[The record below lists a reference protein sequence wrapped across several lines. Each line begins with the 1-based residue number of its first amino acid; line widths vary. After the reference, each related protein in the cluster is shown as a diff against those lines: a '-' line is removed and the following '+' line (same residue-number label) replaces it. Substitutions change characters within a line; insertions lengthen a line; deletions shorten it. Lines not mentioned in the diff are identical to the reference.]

1 MHLTQILPLQT
12 LGENNLYKNK
22 HNCENKHSYVI
33 SLVILNPLLTL
44 WGTMKGMSIKAHPP
58 QHALHVPVLLDKTIE
73 LLSPKNGETYLDL
86 TAGYGGHAS
95 AIVENTNN
103 PKGAVLVDRDEN
115 AITELKAHPGLTGAE
130 LIHTDFLAAA
140 TQLVNEGRQF
150 DIVLVD
156 LGVSSPQ
163 LDRAERGFSFS
174 KDGPLD
180 MRMDPSSQKTAEEI
194 VNRSS
199 KESLLRIL
207 TEYGE
212 EKNGFA
218 HRVTDAIIRNRPITT
233 TEQLASLILSEHR
246 GKWQRTHPAT
256 RTFQALRIATND
268 ELSQVEA
275 MLPLLPNLLSKQGRV
290 GVISFHSL
298 EDRLVKRYFKE
309 QRDAGLEAELDIPL
323 KKPIDGAISD
333 VHNPRSRSAKLRIA
347 VKK

>member
-1 MHLTQILPLQT
+1 MR
-12 LGENNLYKNK
+12 
-22 HNCENKHSYVI
+22 
-33 SLVILNPLLTL
+33 
-44 WGTMKGMSIKAHPP
+44 GMSIKAHPP
-58 QHALHVPVLLDKTIE
+58 HLALHVPVLLEKTVE
-73 LLSPKNGETYLDL
+73 LLDPKLGESYLDL

-95 AIVENTNN
+95 AILERTQN
-103 PKGAVLVDRDEN
+103 PEGAVLVDRDEN
-115 AITELKAHPGLTGAE
+115 AMAE
-130 LIHTDFLAAA
+130 LQAFKEKGTVLLHTDFVTAAQ
-140 TQLVNEGRQF
+140 QLIEEGKQF

-180 MRMDPSSQKTAEEI
+180 MRMDPQLEKTAAEI

-199 KESLLRIL
+199 EEALYRIL

-212 EKNGFA
+212 ERSGFA
-218 HRVTDAIIRNRPITT
+218 HRIAKAIIRSRPIDTT
-233 TEQLASLILSEHR
+233 NALAELILAEHR

-268 ELSQVEA
+268 ELSQVEV
-275 MLPLLPNLLSKQGRV
+275 MLPFLPNLLRTGGRV

-309 QRDAGLEAELDIPL
+309 QAHGGFEAEMNVPL
-323 KKPIDGAISD
+323 KKPLDGATYD
-333 VHNPRSRSAKLRIA
+333 VHNPRSRSAKLRVA